1 MKYYYIICETCFCGE
16 RGDFLYATNN
26 EEDLY
31 HFAAS
36 CADENAMEW
45 YDGASLEEE
54 GMDEDEYFGSV
65 SYSIKEITAEE
76 YAKYNSEGVECGRWV

>member
-1 MKYYYIICETCFCGE
+1 
-16 RGDFLYATNN
+16 
-26 EEDLY
+26 
-31 HFAAS
+31 
-36 CADENAMEW
+36 MEW
-45 YDGASLEEE
+45 YDGANLEEE